1 MWRFRCYELVSDLIV
16 SNAMLATVCV
26 ELPEFYRRG
35 GVELT
40 SRSCWVS
47 LQLQYLLFDNDSS
60 VKIIFWW
67 GYRRTDGFVRA
78 FSNHSLRE

>member
-1 MWRFRCYELVSDLIV
+1 MHCWCRGGWRWLGWRRGGSLWRFRCYELVSDLIV

-60 VKIIFWW
+60 VKII
-67 GYRRTDGFVRA
+67 
-78 FSNHSLRE
+78 S